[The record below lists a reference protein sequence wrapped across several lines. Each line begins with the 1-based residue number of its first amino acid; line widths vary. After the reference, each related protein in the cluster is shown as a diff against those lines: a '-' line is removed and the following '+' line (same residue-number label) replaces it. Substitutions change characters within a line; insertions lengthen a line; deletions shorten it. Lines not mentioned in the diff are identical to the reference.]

1 MAAADFYD
9 DNLNRSWPFVVGTV
23 GVSTPETGVFTMRE
37 LPDEAVVD
45 AGFVI
50 GSDVSFDPSVDQIFL
65 HSITRVDATT
75 AAVVLA
81 SSCQDLASE
90 SYSLTVEGVTADSRF
105 QTVFFES
112 DLPFEGSESSSSS
125 SLFPSYTPCGNPF
138 WMGYVVFG
146 RLYDVL
152 ARLSDGQT
160 ITRQDGDAVF
170 YGTTVQT
177 TAGHVVTSINVA
189 NKDRTRA
196 VRPSKC
202 QPAVWSFPVGEIY
215 VVEQCITGDVVLRP
229 GFNSYFVQPTAKSLQ
244 LSATLNAGLGQP
256 CNEIPL
262 FENESGPT
270 NVDTDSLGGDFY
282 CGDVL
287 RSVSGIGGPD
297 FNFLADRGV
306 SVIGDDDNNTVI
318 IDVDLNGISTFEY
331 SEFSESV

>member
-1 MAAADFYD
+1 MAASDFYD

-23 GVSTPETGVFTMRE
+23 GVSTPEAGIFTMRE
-37 LPDEAVVD
+37 LPDAAVVD

-50 GSDVSFDPSVDQIFL
+50 GADVSFDPAVDQIFL
-65 HSITRVDATT
+65 HSITRVNATT
-75 AAVVLA
+75 ATVVLG
-81 SSCQDLASE
+81 SSCQDLSSE
-90 SYSLTVEGVTADSRF
+90 SYLLTVENITVDSKF
-105 QTVFFES
+105 QTLFFQS
-112 DLPFEGSESSSSS
+112 DLPFEGAESSSSS

-138 WMGYVVFG
+138 WMGYIVFG
-146 RLYDVL
+146 RLHDVIS
-152 ARLSDGQT
+152 RLSDGQT
-160 ITRQDGDAVF
+160 VTRQSGDAVF

-202 QPAVWSFPVGEIY
+202 QPAVWSFPTGSIY
-215 VVEQCITGDVVLRP
+215 VVEQCITGDVILRP
-229 GFNSYFVQPTAKSLQ
+229 GFNSYFVQPTEKSLQ

-262 FENESGPT
+262 FANESGPT
-270 NVDTDSLGGDFY
+270 NVDTDSLSGDFY

-306 SVIGDDDNNTVI
+306 SVIGDDANSTVI
-318 IDVDLNGISTFEY
+318 VDVDLNGISTFEY